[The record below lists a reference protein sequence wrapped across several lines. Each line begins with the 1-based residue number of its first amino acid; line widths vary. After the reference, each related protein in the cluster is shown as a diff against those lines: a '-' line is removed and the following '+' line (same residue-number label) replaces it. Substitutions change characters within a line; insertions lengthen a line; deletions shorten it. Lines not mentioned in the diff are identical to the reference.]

1 MALLDT
7 TPSATEEADRA
18 AIVHGILAI
27 QAALAAKQR
36 RPLGRGTHTKGV
48 CVRAQFEIF
57 DLQASGLAPALAAR
71 LAQGV
76 YAHPGVYPAIVRF
89 ANARS
94 LLVRDSKKDVRA
106 LSFAV
111 QFPSG
116 VLGSAASR
124 VDYSM
129 NNGTTFPIN
138 DAHAFASLMS
148 VVSAK

>member
-57 DLQASGLAPALAAR
+57 DLQASGLAPAN
-71 LAQGV
+71 G
-76 YAHPGVYPAIVRF
+76 
-89 ANARS
+89 
-94 LLVRDSKKDVRA
+94 
-106 LSFAV
+106 
-111 QFPSG
+111 
-116 VLGSAASR
+116 LGL
-124 VDYSM
+124 
-129 NNGTTFPIN
+129 
-138 DAHAFASLMS
+138 AFACRLPGEEPMTCMD
-148 VVSAK
+148 VGERR